1 MPNIFDFK
9 LVFELIPKLLVYL
22 PVTLEITVL
31 SMFFG
36 LILGLVLAIIKIK
49 RIPVLYRLAV
59 IFVSFMRGTPIL
71 IQLYITFY
79 GIPIALK
86 YYNYYNGTDYSVNN
100 LPAMLFVLL
109 AFTMNEAAYTSES
122 IRGAILSIDKGQ
134 IEAAN
139 SLGMTYFQTLRRII
153 VPEAFEVAL
162 PTLGNTLIGLMKG
175 TSLAFVCSVVEMTA
189 QGKIIAGY
197 NYRYFEV
204 YVALSIIYWA
214 LTIVIEQGIKRIE
227 KKMSITDV
235 KTVRRS
241 ELHDRSAESV

>member
-1 MPNIFDFK
+1 MPNIFDFE

-31 SMFFG
+31 SMVFG
-36 LILGLVLAIIKIK
+36 LILGLALAIIKIK
-49 RIPVLYRLAV
+49 RVPGLYRLTV

-100 LPAMLFVLL
+100 IPAMLFVLL
-109 AFTMNEAAYTSES
+109 AFTLNEAAYTSES
-122 IRGAILSIDKGQ
+122 IRAAILSIDKGQ

-139 SLGMTYFQTLRRII
+139 SMGMTYFQTLRRII
-153 VPEAFEVAL
+153 IPEAFEVAL

-204 YVALSIIYWA
+204 YVALSIIYWG
-214 LTIVIEQGIKRIE
+214 LTILIEQGIKLIE
-227 KKMSITDV
+227 NKMSIADV
-235 KTVRRS
+235 KIVRRS
-241 ELHDRSAESV
+241 ELNDRS